1 MLAKLF
7 RGISIIFLSPF
18 FLIAQIPSPVSF
30 YVVEIP
36 KEVSP
41 NELFTVTIEAVID
54 GDWHLYGLDIP
65 KGGPVATK
73 FSIKSGNA
81 QISGKIIESEP
92 EIVFDPNF
100 KMKVSW
106 HKSGSRFTIPLKLTD
121 EQIGAGLVDVQVL
134 FMVCNDE
141 VCLPPTRKTIN
152 VPLTIVASSVS
163 KANSSGFFK
172 NENEVSSEDSISGS
186 QDLLEQENDYSSL
199 LSGGL
204 ASFIWIALTAGFAA
218 LLTPCVFPMIPLTVS
233 FFSKQSEGKSSKA
246 VVNALLFG
254 GSIIG
259 MFTVL
264 GALLSLVLG
273 ASGANQFASN
283 PWVNLVIG
291 LIFIVFAISLLGLFE
306 LQLPY
311 QVTNFLNQKS
321 NEKSGLVGI
330 LFMGLTISA
339 VSFSCTAPFVGGVL
353 AATTQGEWFYPILGM
368 LIFSTAFST
377 PFVLFAMFPNWLMSL
392 PKSGSWM
399 NQVKV
404 ILGFLELGAA
414 IKFLSNA
421 DLVWSWG
428 IISRPFAIAIWIS
441 ISLLATL
448 YILGKIKFEYE
459 RGTESITA
467 VKLLIAIPIL
477 TFAFYL
483 LPGLFGSS
491 LGVWDAWLPPKQAT
505 DVSLVSGFSSS
516 QSSDGAEEGWS
527 STVDEAK
534 EAAVQSGKYIFIDFT
549 GYTCTNC
556 RAMEANVFPNTDVKK
571 RFDQFE
577 LVKLYTDDGADGPEN
592 QLYQFK
598 LTGSVALPTYAVI
611 DAKTGN
617 LIAKKTGYIDKDDF
631 VTFLDAVLAR

>member
-1 MLAKLF
+1 MLTTLF

-18 FLIAQIPSPVSF
+18 FLFAQIPSPVSF
-30 YVVEIP
+30 YVVDLP
-36 KEVSP
+36 KEVRQ
-41 NELFTVTIEAVID
+41 NEVVTITIEAIID
-54 GDWHLYGLDIP
+54 GEWHLYGVDLP

-81 QISGKIIESEP
+81 QINGKVMESEA

-106 HKSGSRFTIPLKLTD
+106 HKSGARFTIPIKYTD
-121 EQIGAGLVDVQVL
+121 ALIGAGLVEVQVL

-152 VPLTIVASSVS
+152 VPLTIVTSDEL
-163 KANSSGFFK
+163 NSSKSEFFSNDK
-172 NENEVSSEDSISGS
+172 DGKSDVLNSDNR
-186 QDLLEQENDYSSL
+186 DLLEQENDYSSL

-233 FFSKQSEGKSSKA
+233 FFSKQSKGKNAKA

-254 GSIIG
+254 IAIIG
-259 MFTVL
+259 MFTIL
-264 GALLSLVLG
+264 GALLSLILG
-273 ASGANQFASN
+273 ATGANQFASN
-283 PWVNLVIG
+283 PWVNLTIG

-311 QVTNFLNQKS
+311 QITNFLNQKS

-353 AATTQGEWFYPILGM
+353 AATTKGEWFYPILGM

-428 IISRPFAIAIWIS
+428 IISRPFAIASWIA
-441 ISLLATL
+441 ICILATL

-459 RGTESITA
+459 RVSENVTA

-483 LPGLFGSS
+483 IPGLLGSS

-516 QSSDGAEEGWS
+516 TSNNDFEEGWN
-527 STVDEAK
+527 STIDEASQ
-534 EAAVQSGKYIFIDFT
+534 AAVQSGKYIFIDFT
-549 GYTCTNC
+549 GFTCTNC
-556 RAMEANVFPNTDVKK
+556 RAMEANVFPNAEVKK

-577 LVKLYTDDGADGPEN
+577 LVKLYTDGGATGPEN
-592 QLYQFK
+592 QLYQFE
-598 LTGSVALPTYAVI
+598 LTGSVALPTYAFI
-611 DAKTGN
+611 DANTGK
-617 LIAKKTGYIDKDDF
+617 LIAKKSGFIDKDDF
-631 VTFLDAVLAR
+631 VNFLDAVLAR

>member
-121 EQIGAGLVDVQVL
+121 EQIGAGLVEVQVL

-631 VTFLDAVLAR
+631 VNFLDAVLAR

>member
-1 MLAKLF
+1 MLSTLF

-18 FLIAQIPSPVSF
+18 FLFAQIPSPVSF
-30 YVVEIP
+30 YVVELP
-36 KEVSP
+36 KEVRQ
-41 NELFTVTIEAVID
+41 NEDFTITIEAVID
-54 GDWHLYGLDIP
+54 GDWHLYGVDIP

-73 FSIKSGNA
+73 FSIKSDNA
-81 QISGKIIESEP
+81 QISGKVNESEA

-106 HKSGSRFTIPLKLTD
+106 HKSGARFTIPIKYTND
-121 EQIGAGLVDVQVL
+121 SIGSGLVEVQVL

-152 VPLTIVASSVS
+152 VPLNIIASEES
-163 KANSSGFFK
+163 SSGNTGFF
-172 NENEVSSEDSISGS
+172 SSEKEANPKETNSGN
-186 QDLLEQENDYSSL
+186 QDLLEQENEYSSL
-199 LSGGL
+199 LSGGI

-233 FFSKQSEGKSSKA
+233 FFSKQSEGNSSKA
-246 VVNALLFG
+246 VINALLFG
-254 GSIIG
+254 VSIIG
-259 MFTVL
+259 MFTIL
-264 GALLSLVLG
+264 GALLSLILG

-283 PWVNLVIG
+283 PWVNLTIG

-311 QVTNFLNQKS
+311 QVTNFLNHKS
-321 NEKSGLVGI
+321 NEKSGIVGI

-428 IISRPFAIAIWIS
+428 IISRPFAIATWIA
-441 ISLLATL
+441 ICILATL

-459 RGTESITA
+459 RGTESVTA

-483 LPGLFGSS
+483 IPGLLGSS

-516 QSSDGAEEGWS
+516 VLNDGSEEGWS
-527 STVDEAK
+527 STVEEATD
-534 EAAVQSGKYIFIDFT
+534 AAIQSGKYIFIDFT

-556 RAMEANVFPNTDVKK
+556 RAMEANVFPNAEVKK

-577 LVKLYTDDGADGPEN
+577 LVKLYTDDGAAGPEN

-598 LTGSVALPTYAVI
+598 LTGSVALPTYAII
-611 DAKTGN
+611 DANTGN

-631 VTFLDAVLAR
+631 VNFLDAVLAR